1 MLIIDNMPTHLNT
14 K

>member
-1 MLIIDNMPTHLNT
+1 MLIIDNMPTHLNA